1 MDLTLIFIPAVAFII
16 GFVCSQAGVSG
27 AFLLLPF
34 QISVLGFVSPS
45 VNATN
50 FLYNIIAIPS
60 GVYRYWR
67 EKRMIWVLALI
78 IIAGYIPGI
87 YLGSLIR
94 VTYLLEPKTF
104 KLFIGCVLLYIGF
117 RLLRSAIKPEKK
129 VRRFDEKI
137 KEHRSV
143 KGVVKVEK
151 VTFGSVVFDF
161 WDEKCSFSPLLMFLT
176 ALVIGIIGGAYGV
189 GGGALMSP
197 LLVAFF
203 HLPIHTIAGANLLG
217 TFAASII
224 GIGSFTALGY
234 PPDLKIGLLL
244 GSGGLAGIYAGAR
257 FQKFV
262 LEVKIR
268 FLLSILILLLSARY
282 IIQYW
287 L

>member
-1 MDLTLIFIPAVAFII
+1 VSFII
-16 GFVCSQAGVSG
+16 GFLCSQAGVSG

-34 QISVLGFVSPS
+34 QLSILGFVNPS

-87 YLGSLIR
+87 YLGSLLRI
-94 VTYLLEPKTF
+94 TYLLEPKTF
-104 KLFIGCVLLYIGF
+104 KLFIGFVLLYIGF
-117 RLLRSAIKPEKK
+117 RLLRSAIKPEKRVK
-129 VRRFDEKI
+129 RFDEKV
-137 KEHRSV
+137 KEHRGV
-143 KGVVKVEK
+143 KGVVKVERIS
-151 VTFGSVVFDF
+151 VNRVVFDF
-161 WDEKCSFSPLLMFLT
+161 WGEKSSFSPLLMFLT
-176 ALVIGIIGGAYGV
+176 ALVIGVIGGAYGV

-203 HLPIHTIAGANLLG
+203 HLPIHTVAGANLLG
-217 TFAASII
+217 TFVASVI
-224 GIGSFTALGY
+224 GIGSFTVLGY

-257 FQKFV
+257 FQRYV
-262 LEVKIR
+262 PEVKIR
-268 FLLSILILLLSARY
+268 FMLSILILLLSARY
-282 IIQYW
+282 IIQFW
-287 L
+287 W